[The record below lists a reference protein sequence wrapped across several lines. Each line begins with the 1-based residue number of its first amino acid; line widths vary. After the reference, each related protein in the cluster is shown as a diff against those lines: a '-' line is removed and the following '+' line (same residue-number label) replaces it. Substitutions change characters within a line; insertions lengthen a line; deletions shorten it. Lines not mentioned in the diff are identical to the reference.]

1 MNIWPLFIGMG
12 RLGVIWITNYHK
24 RRIFLTIVT
33 IAFMLYHFHIE
44 REKLLAKEKENHG
57 NRG

>member
-24 RRIFLTIVT
+24 RRIFLTVVT
-33 IAFMLYHFHIE
+33 LAFMLYHFQVE
-44 REKLLAKEKENHG
+44 QEKLKKLEDG
-57 NRG
+57 NSFQ